1 MKTNKRKA
9 KPQVHCN
16 KTACDATY
24 KPRRSI
30 PIAEVN
36 EMIECEV
43 RQVKASLTI
52 YDDRSETLNQL
63 KDNEAYLE
71 HLEQLLHEARLQN
84 KSIRSDL
91 AQINLAIKRQLE
103 LDGE

>member
-1 MKTNKRKA
+1 MA
-9 KPQVHCN
+9 KPKN
-16 KTACDATY
+16 KKRSIKDLVANQCL

-36 EMIECEV
+36 ELIE
-43 RQVKASLTI
+43 KAERRIKSSLTI
-52 YDDRSETLNQL
+52 YDDRIAVLNQL
-63 KDNEAYLE
+63 KDNKAYIE
-71 HLEQLLHEARLQN
+71 HLEDMLHEAKLRN
-84 KSIRSDL
+84 KSLNSDL